1 MEVVSSSSSSNS
13 RWSGG
18 KATTKRL
25 QSELMQLMMS
35 GDKDATAFP
44 QGDNLFGMGWYHRR
58 CQWYRI
64 RRFDLQIVVEIPS

>member
-13 RWSGG
+13 HAGKSGG

-44 QGDNLFGMGWYHRR
+44 QGDNLFEWLVTLGGAKRTDIER
-58 CQWYRI
+58 
-64 RRFDLQIVVEIPS
+64 LA